1 MSDKINISEK
11 YIPIVLCAGF
21 GTRLKPLTDIIP
33 KVVCPIFNKSFAYK
47 NIEFFLKRGFKKVY
61 CNVHY
66 LPEQVEAH
74 LAMHASD
81 LGVTISDERDLLMET
96 GGGLV
101 KAECLIAAEPF
112 YCLNSDAIW
121 TEAAEQNG
129 LKRLAQAWDGDR
141 MDGLL
146 LIVPRERAFQ
156 HPGKGDFSLDADNR
170 LVRRGQRE
178 SAPYV
183 YTGNQLISHRL
194 LQGAPSGTFSTNI
207 LWDRAI
213 AAGRLFGLVHEGDW
227 FDIGSPQAI
236 APTEAALAVH
246 G

>member
-1 MSDKINISEK
+1 MRPLTEHK
-11 YIPIVLCAGF
+11 P
-21 GTRLKPLTDIIP
+21 KPLVEVAGKTLLDHILDKARAADISR
-33 KVVCPIFNKSFAYK
+33 VV
-47 NIEFFLKRGFKKVY
+47 V
-61 CNVHY
+61 NVHY

-74 LAMHASD
+74 LARHAAD
-81 LGVTISDERDLLMET
+81 LDVSISDERALLMET

-101 KAECLIAAEPF
+101 QAELLIASEPF

-121 TEAAEQNG
+121 TEAAEVDA
-129 LKRLAQAWDGDR
+129 LRRLADMWDGDR

-146 LIVPRERAFQ
+146 LIVPRDRAFQ
-156 HPGKGDFSLDADNR
+156 HPGKGDFSLDAQNR
-170 LVRRGQRE
+170 LVRRGQRD

-183 YTGNQLISHRL
+183 FTGNQLISHRL
-194 LQGAPSGTFSTNI
+194 LRDAPEGPFSTNI

-213 AAGRLFGLVHEGDW
+213 SEGRLFGLVQKGDW

>member
-1 MSDKINISEK
+1 MADTAMIMA
-11 YIPIVLCAGF
+11 AGL
-21 GTRLKPLTDIIP
+21 GTRMRPLTEHKPKPLVEVAGKTLLDHILDKARAADISR
-33 KVVCPIFNKSFAYK
+33 VV
-47 NIEFFLKRGFKKVY
+47 V
-61 CNVHY
+61 NVHY

-74 LAMHASD
+74 LARHAAD
-81 LGVTISDERDLLMET
+81 LDVSISDERALLMET

-101 KAECLIAAEPF
+101 QAEPLIASEPF

-121 TEAAEQNG
+121 TEAAEVDA
-129 LKRLAQAWDGDR
+129 LRRLADMWDGDR

-146 LIVPRERAFQ
+146 LIVPRDRAFQ
-156 HPGKGDFSLDADNR
+156 HPGKGDFSLDAQNR
-170 LVRRGQRE
+170 LVRRGQRD

-194 LQGAPSGTFSTNI
+194 LRDAPEGPFSTNI

-213 AAGRLFGLVHEGDW
+213 SEGRLFGLVHKGDW

>member
-1 MSDKINISEK
+1 MKVDSAMIMA
-11 YIPIVLCAGF
+11 AGL
-21 GTRLKPLTDIIP
+21 GTRMRPLTENKPKPLVEVAGKTLLDHVLDKARDAGISN
-33 KVVCPIFNKSFAYK
+33 VV
-47 NIEFFLKRGFKKVY
+47 V
-61 CNVHY
+61 NVHY

-121 TEAAEQNG
+121 TEAAEQKG

-156 HPGKGDFSLDADNR
+156 HPGKGDFSIDADNR

-194 LQGAPSGTFSTNI
+194 LQGAPSGPFSTNI